1 MKVNSKMS
9 ILFWLN
15 GKLSGDQKRSLYARI
30 TIDGIRSE
38 ISLGRKVYVNLWN
51 QELGMLVGKSLE
63 SLLTNRYISEV
74 KLKLEKIYDLLEHQH
89 SAVTVE
95 MIKERYKGQKT
106 ERRGL
111 IEVVD
116 FLISKFESKVGKGLR
131 AEQSLSKWRTV
142 KGKIEQ
148 FLKLEYKTYDIELSK
163 ITYSFAID
171 FVDFLTTQQDI
182 NQNTAFKYF
191 KHIKQ
196 TLKVAVERGWL
207 SVNPVQGFRSTYV
220 HPERNILDH
229 EELMRLCNKKFSIAR
244 LEEVKDAYLFMC
256 FTGYAFKDASSLSAE
271 NIMKYFDGEDWIVK
285 NRQKTLCRENVPILP
300 VAGEI
305 IKKYETHPCRILH
318 NKLLPFIS
326 NQKFNAY
333 LKEVAALCG
342 IEKNLTAHTARH
354 TFATT
359 VTLANGVPIETVS
372 ALLGHKSIR
381 TTQIYAKI
389 VAEKISKD
397 MKVLKEELTIRM
409 PKSMIMANIK

>member
-1 MKVNSKMS
+1 
-9 ILFWLN
+9 
-15 GKLSGDQKRSLYARI
+15 
-30 TIDGIRSE
+30 
-38 ISLGRKVYVNLWN
+38 
-51 QELGMLVGKSLE
+51 MLTDKSPE
-63 SLLTNRYISEV
+63 SLLINRYISEV
-74 KLKLEKIYDLLEHQH
+74 KLKLEKIYDLIEYQYPI
-89 SAVTVE
+89 VTGE
-95 MIKERYKGQKT
+95 MIKERYKGLKT
-106 ERRGL
+106 EKRTL

-116 FLISKFESKVGKGLR
+116 FLISKFETKVGKGLR

-148 FLKLEYKTYDIELSK
+148 FLKFEYKTDDIELSR
-163 ITYSFAID
+163 ITYSFAVD
-171 FVDFLTTQQDI
+171 FIDFLTTQQDI

-191 KHIKQ
+191 KHVKQ
-196 TLKVAVERGWL
+196 TLKVAVERDWL
-207 SVNPVQGFRSTYV
+207 AVNPVQGFRSTYV

-229 EELMRLCNKKFSIAR
+229 EELMRLYNRKFSITR

-256 FTGYAFKDASSLSAE
+256 FTGYAFKDASSLSSE
-271 NIMKYFDGEDWIVK
+271 NIVKYFDGEDWIVK

-305 IKKYETHPCRILH
+305 IKKYETHPCRLLH
-318 NKLLPFIS
+318 NRLLPFIS

-333 LKEVAALCG
+333 LKEIASLLG

-359 VTLANGVPIETVS
+359 VTLSNGVPIETVS
-372 ALLGHKSIR
+372 ALLGHKSTR

-397 MKVLKEELTIRM
+397 MKMLKEELKIKI
-409 PKSMIMANIK
+409 PKSMQENK